1 MIRRWV
7 VLVAGIFCMLIS
19 SSVAQ
24 VHIKARV
31 EIKPKAMTINPSIL
45 SSAVPVPASSTI
57 RYEVS
62 YSGGVSSTPGIFHV
76 LSVGSYCDGTTQETD
91 FNGSKQTFTGS
102 ANADGGVY
110 VKLLRFYTTSAG
122 TLSQRWY
129 YGDVLVQD
137 YTGDVSA
144 NSQVITNGSYPMR
157 SGFKLNGISDM
168 GHGGFSSVGV
178 SLLDSYTPCLDPGW
192 DLSFGITLE
201 ISGGAQYGGLKTI
214 PNISL
219 GETAPQNLGPVTCYY
234 DELNKIQYIADGE
247 DPDSVGIVTITATS
261 GAVTASQSFKV
272 YSTKKKLKIY
282 APDTLRYKDAA
293 TIQLQAITRG
303 TGEPVDAGGATYSI
317 SIVEGSQWASLRS
330 YDGSGQS
337 GQRLSNLHPYESG
350 YGWTGGDAYVDFSVD
365 QKEPD
370 SVYAVKLRATASN
383 PPDILPDSAVVY
395 VRPALCS
402 HIHLSPDSITS
413 GGKTTITM
421 SQTDWDGTN
430 VPYSDDQLFEVTV
443 TDGYGYLQ
451 SPDGTQGTDV
461 VGTQPFTF
469 YADSTI
475 NTDLAKVSI
484 QASPYFPPVA
494 NSIKSTKSLHA
505 PKKAMVNNF
514 VNKLNLL
521 KKSSKISQ
529 TKLNSDILPI
539 TNPLPL
545 LCQLL
550 SYLKIKSTTPYLEVV
565 YPKDGAL
572 EKKEITRDPKMPDL
586 IIKAQLKNYDK
597 DVSFKVTFTKLQ
609 WTAPNSN
616 PQVIT
621 TGYFEGH
628 KQGKGEV
635 EIPFTLPD
643 NYMRGGDDMTIEVWA
658 VAGGTTYKKTLTN
671 PFNIIGFNPDHP
683 TIYNAINGT
692 LHKDFYASVAF
703 KESSFRQFDGDPGN
717 PLQGGNAGQKNGIG
731 LMQLE
736 RPILTDDCVWNWK
749 TNLSVG
755 VNYFTQQ
762 YNIAARY
769 QDTGDNEVEAPNQFL
784 NEDEQILDP
793 SHYQVFLQAYAYY
806 NGGTK
811 ARYWDWVEP
820 EIDDNEKIIKQGHW
834 EKTSSWPTVAQHVDE
849 LWQIFISKPW

>member
-572 EKKEITRDPKMPDL
+572 EKKEITRDPKMPDITL
-586 IIKAQLKNYDK
+586 QARLNNYTGGEVK
-597 DVSFKVTFTKLQ
+597 FEWNLRVQ
-609 WTAPNSN
+609 WTGPDGREFDDPFHKYYTTANNSDISSWKVDWN
-616 PQVIT
+616 NMI
-621 TGYFEGH
+621 
-628 KQGKGEV
+628 
-635 EIPFTLPD
+635 
-643 NYMRGGDDMTIEVWA
+643 RGGDEITLDVTA
-658 VAGGTTYKKTLTN
+658 TTADGQYNITVNHPFKIVGLN
-671 PFNIIGFNPDHP
+671 PNKAETRNELSLEEQVIA
-683 TIYNAINGT
+683 Y
-692 LHKDFYASVAF
+692 L
-703 KESSFRQFDGDPGN
+703 ESRFRQYWNDHDYPVWGTPSGYGIMQVDPPSN
-717 PLQGGNAGQKNGIG
+717 NEQ
-731 LMQLE
+731 
-736 RPILTDDCVWNWK
+736 VWNWK
-749 TNLSVG
+749 ANIEEGCSRFGDKKAWAKKYPARTRNRGGKNKYATDFNNDQWLTEA
-755 VNYFTQQ
+755 FQE
-762 YNIAARY
+762 YN
-769 QDTGDNEVEAPNQFL
+769 GFNCWVWAPNPL
-784 NEDEQILDP
+784 IPSIGSWIKDP
-793 SHYQVFLQAYAYY
+793 TLGVTHGKNY
-806 NGGTK
+806 GGTAIK
-811 ARYWDWVEP
+811 LYNDVSSGNPPKDW
-820 EIDDNEKIIKQGHW
+820 
-834 EKTSSWPTVAQHVDE
+834 
-849 LWQIFISKPW
+849 